1 MFVKICLYSS
11 YLTPKYL
18 EFTRSWTVIIDCLLL
33 LVPVNTGNPWKWHN
47 ITKVV
52 FILRLLQMRKRFE
65 EWKTVKNRLFYKVFK
80 NLFKH
85 QNTLNWKSKFIPN
98 CSNSY
103 IFFIRSKKLYN
114 TSAQSLTLLICI
126 LVLNLMRS
134 ILQKLMYYLKWFI
147 VIYHNYYYF
156 AFTPIFWTYK
166 RNYINIRYL

>member
-52 FILRLLQMRKRFE
+52 FILKLLQMRKRFE
-65 EWKTVKNRLFYKVFK
+65 EWKTVKNGLFYKVFK
-80 NLFKH
+80 KLFKH

-103 IFFIRSKKLYN
+103 IFFIRYYKKLYN

-147 VIYHNYYYF
+147 VIYYNYY
-156 AFTPIFWTYK
+156 
-166 RNYINIRYL
+166 